1 MPHIVIES
9 TPRLFVAI
17 DFVALFSAVHHRL
30 AADGHAVLDD
40 FKSRVH
46 VTDRYLAGDDP
57 DAEFVVA
64 RLVTTN
70 PRPKTT
76 QRAMA
81 ALIHDALRAA
91 IEAEP
96 RSYWWQCC
104 VLIEPFDK
112 ADYLK
117 TDSHGSS
124 SCCSSRITPSA

>member
-9 TPRLFVAI
+9 TPRLSAAI
-17 DFVALFSAVHHRL
+17 DFVALFSAVHHRI

-46 VTDRYLAGDDP
+46 ITNRHLAGDDTE
-57 DAEFVVA
+57 AEFVVA

-70 PRPKTT
+70 PRPKHA

-81 ALIHDALRAA
+81 AVIHDALRAA

-96 RSYWWQCC
+96 RPYWWQCC

-117 TDSHGSS
+117 TDSHG
-124 SCCSSRITPSA
+124 

>member
-17 DFVALFSAVHHRL
+17 DFVALFSALHRRL

-91 IEAEP
+91 IEAAP

-117 TDSHGSS
+117 TDSHG
-124 SCCSSRITPSA
+124 

>member
-1 MPHIVIES
+1 MPHILIES
-9 TPRLFVAI
+9 TPRLCAAI
-17 DFVALFSAVHHRL
+17 DFVALLSAVHHRI
-30 AADGHAVLDD
+30 AADGHAMLDD

-46 VTDRYLAGDDP
+46 VADRHLAGDDT

-70 PRPKTT
+70 PRPKAA

-81 ALIHDALRAA
+81 ALIHGALRAA
-91 IEAEP
+91 IEAKP
-96 RSYWWQCC
+96 RPYWWQCC

-117 TDSHGSS
+117 TDSHG
-124 SCCSSRITPSA
+124 